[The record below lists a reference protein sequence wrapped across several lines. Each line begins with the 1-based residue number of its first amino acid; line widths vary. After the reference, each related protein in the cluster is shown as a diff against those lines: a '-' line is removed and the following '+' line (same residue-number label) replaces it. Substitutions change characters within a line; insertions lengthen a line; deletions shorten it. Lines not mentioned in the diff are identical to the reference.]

1 MSCRASPVAAKRA
14 AQLKP
19 TRTIRIRKR
28 RRTKMM
34 NRTVQRAIVAAF
46 AVFLLA
52 AMLAVTSVAAQQ
64 ATGVPGSP
72 SATTTVDGKQLPAPP
87 PKFGAVIKESA
98 KDSTP
103 WWPPRVVPPKGAPH
117 ILLIMTDDQG
127 DGAS

>member
-1 MSCRASPVAAKRA
+1 
-14 AQLKP
+14 
-19 TRTIRIRKR
+19 
-28 RRTKMM
+28 MM

-64 ATGVPGSP
+64 ATGGPGSP

-87 PKFGAVIKESA
+87 PKFGGAIKESA

-103 WWPPRVVPPKGAPH
+103 WWPPRVVLPKGQPTIH
-117 ILLIMTDDQG
+117 LIMTDDQCYG
-127 DGAS
+127 L